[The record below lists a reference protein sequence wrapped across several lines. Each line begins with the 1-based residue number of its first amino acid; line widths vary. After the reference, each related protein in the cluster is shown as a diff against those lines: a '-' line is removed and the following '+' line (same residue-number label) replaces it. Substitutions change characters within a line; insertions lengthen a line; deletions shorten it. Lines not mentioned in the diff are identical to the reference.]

1 MMKKKELLNEIM
13 GVPKAL
19 TPWVN
24 ALSQI
29 VFDDVN
35 KMVDWDEQGP
45 VNYVKDG
52 EEVEGMA
59 YRLKKKEISGD
70 EEFTAL
76 GFPAVWVPFIR
87 QKGYNTIEELK
98 EANPNKLANDLNGLR
113 KKNKLDIPAL
123 NSAEVSEWLSA

>member
-52 EEVEGMA
+52 EDGEEVEGMA
-59 YRLKKKEISGD
+59 YRLKKKEISGKD
-70 EEFTAL
+70 VMESIVKNL
-76 GFPAVWVPFIR
+76 HSS
-87 QKGYNTIEELK
+87 YN
-98 EANPNKLANDLNGLR
+98 APR
-113 KKNKLDIPAL
+113 P
-123 NSAEVSEWLSA
+123 